1 MSYPHVESLPEVPDR
16 EVGVRR
22 WTLAAE
28 SGESV
33 ERNQLGV
40 TRMEPGSETDRLTHE
55 IPEFVMM
62 LSGELLVTV
71 DDVEQRIEPG
81 HFLTV
86 PAGASHSYRNVS
98 ETPARMLFA
107 FAGELNPEY
116 P

>member
-1 MSYPHVESLPEVPDR
+1 MNHLHVESLPEAAER
-16 EVGVRR
+16 EAGVRR

-28 SGESV
+28 AGKAA

-40 TRMEPGSETDRLTHE
+40 TRMDPGSETDRLTHE

-71 DDVEQRIEPG
+71 DDIEQRIEPG

-98 ETPARMLFA
+98 EAPARMLFA
-107 FAGELNPEY
+107 FAGELHPEY